1 MVKIPPGGSESGMSS
16 APRFFRFPAL
26 FLAAAGAAFPQAAAR
41 TAEIKA
47 FATPPL
53 EYRLK
58 NGLRVILSEDETLPV
73 VSVVVA
79 YGAGAARD
87 ENGKGGLA
95 YLMETLMFQ
104 GSENI
109 GPMQHWA
116 AVERVGGALNA
127 TTTHD
132 VNVFSQTVAANQLG
146 LVLWLE
152 SDRMRSL
159 TAGPDVVEKAKEELV
174 AENRQRRATDP
185 FLETSFE
192 FDRLLYGGFAAA
204 HPIVGSEPE
213 VKSLAEADIRAFY
226 RTFFVP
232 NNAHLCI
239 VGAFNRDRTRDLIAR
254 YFETIPAGSE
264 VPPLAASFP
273 AAGSEEGT
281 TRTVK
286 NAQSVVPALHL
297 GFRMSALQTGDRHAL
312 RVLEYL
318 LIRGR
323 SSRLQRRLVRR
334 ELVALSLGGGFEE
347 RAGALV
353 FRVFATGNNEVM
365 TERCRRVIMEEIA
378 RLKAEFVPAD
388 ELESARNRLS
398 ADFYGRLATSL
409 GRALALVEYARGRGN
424 LSDWASDLDKF
435 LRVNPQ
441 TLISLVNRH
450 FDVKRSVVLNVEAR

>member
-1 MVKIPPGGSESGMSS
+1 MSS
-16 APRFFRFPAL
+16 AARFFHFSAL
-26 FLAAAGAAFPQAAAR
+26 FLAVAGAALAQGTPRRADVQ
-41 TAEIKA
+41 TLG
-47 FATPPL
+47 TPPL

-116 AVERVGGALNA
+116 AIERVGGSLNA

-132 VNVFSQTVAANQLG
+132 LNLFSQTVAANQLG

-159 TAGPDVVEKAKEELV
+159 SAGPDVVEKAKEELV
-174 AENRQRRATDP
+174 AENRQRRAADP

-204 HPIVGSEPE
+204 HPVVGSEAE
-213 VKSLAEADIRAFY
+213 VRSLTEADIRAFH

-232 NNAHLCI
+232 ANARLCI

-264 VPPLAASFP
+264 VPTVAAPFP
-273 AAGSEEGT
+273 PAEGEPGT
-281 TRTVK
+281 QRSVK
-286 NAQSVVPALHL
+286 NAQSVIPALHL

-312 RVLEYL
+312 RILDYL

-334 ELVALSLGGGFEE
+334 ELVALYLGGGFEE

-353 FRVFATGNNEVM
+353 FRVFAQGNNEVM
-365 TERCRRVIMEEIA
+365 TERCRRVVMEEIE
-378 RLKAEFVPAD
+378 RLKTELVPAD

-398 ADFYGRLATSL
+398 ADFYSRLTTSL
-409 GRALALVEYARGRGN
+409 GRALALIEYARGHGN
-424 LSDWASDLDKF
+424 LNAWADDLDKF

-450 FDVKRSVVLNVEAR
+450 FDVKRSVVFNVQAR